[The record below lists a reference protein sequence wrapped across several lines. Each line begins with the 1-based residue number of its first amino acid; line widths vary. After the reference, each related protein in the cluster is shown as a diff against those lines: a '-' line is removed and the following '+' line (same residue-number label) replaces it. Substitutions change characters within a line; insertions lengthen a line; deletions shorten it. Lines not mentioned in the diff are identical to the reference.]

1 LLPSSEVTP
10 GLPGSYN
17 GRKEKSAPNFYP
29 RTAMMSVPLNR
40 LGALLAG
47 SLAFAAA
54 ALLIQ
59 PAEGTLTANLA
70 APPAASPAFP
80 GFRMEEIDTNLR
92 VGYAVLLVDV
102 NGDGKKDIVVGDT
115 TRVVWYESPSWK
127 QRVIIEGGTRA
138 DNVCIAA

>member
-1 LLPSSEVTP
+1 MNADKDPLGIHVSGLPIQVLSYQVVNLLVGEGLLAHNTALLPSSEVTP

-70 APPAASPAFP
+70 AEPAASPAFP
-80 GFRMEEIDTNLR
+80 GFRMEE
-92 VGYAVLLVDV
+92 
-102 NGDGKKDIVVGDT
+102 
-115 TRVVWYESPSWK
+115 
-127 QRVIIEGGTRA
+127 
-138 DNVCIAA
+138 